1 MARESVVTVEL
12 GRYGVWRQ
20 WHQLAP
26 ALVVELE
33 KLGFGT
39 VWVGSSPPGDL
50 ELIEEY
56 LDATRR
62 ITIATSVVNMWR
74 DGSGAVAAAYHR
86 IVRNYPDRF
95 VLGVGV
101 GHPEQ
106 SAAYRS
112 PFHTMV
118 EYLRVLDA
126 AGVPRERRLL
136 AALGPKAL
144 RLARDQAA
152 GAIPYLVTSE
162 HTRRARAILGPSA
175 ILAPEHKVVLER
187 DPERA
192 RAIGRPRVRSP
203 YLGLTNY
210 LNSLRELGYTDND
223 FANGGSDRLVDDLAL
238 HGTPEQIAARLGDHF
253 AAGADHVAIQLL
265 TEPEADPL
273 PGYVTL
279 AGALMGVAAA
289 SHVIETPS
297 E

>member
-1 MARESVVTVEL
+1 MTVEL
-12 GRYGVWRQ
+12 GRYGIWRQ

-50 ELIEEY
+50 KVVEEY
-56 LDATRR
+56 LDATNS

-74 DGSGAVAAAYHR
+74 DGPAEVAAAYHR
-86 IVRNYPDRF
+86 IVQNYPDRF

-106 SAAYRS
+106 SAEYRS
-112 PFHTMV
+112 PFQTMV
-118 EYLRVLDA
+118 EYLAALDA
-126 AGVPRERRLL
+126 GGVPRERRLL
-136 AALGPKAL
+136 AALGPRAL
-144 RLARDQAA
+144 RLARDHAA
-152 GAIPYLVTSE
+152 GAIPYLVTPE

-187 DPERA
+187 DPKRA
-192 RAIGRPRVRSP
+192 RTIGRARVRSP

-210 LNSLRELGYTDND
+210 LNSLRELGYTDD
-223 FANGGSDRLVDDLAL
+223 DLDAGGSDRLVDDLAL
-238 HGTPEQIAARLGDHF
+238 HGAPDEIAVRLDGHF
-253 AAGADHVAIQLL
+253 AAGADHVVMQLL

-273 PGYVTL
+273 PGYIAL
-279 AGALMGVAAA
+279 AGALAG
-289 SHVIETPS
+289 
-297 E
+297 

>member
-12 GRYGVWRQ
+12 GRYGIWRQ

-33 KLGFGT
+33 RLGFGT

-50 ELIEEY
+50 EVVEEY
-56 LDATRR
+56 LAASSR
-62 ITIATSVVNMWR
+62 IAIATSVVNMWT
-74 DGSGAVAAAYHR
+74 DGAAEVAAAYHR
-86 IVRNYPDRF
+86 IIRKYPDRF

-106 SAAYRS
+106 SAEYRS
-112 PFHTMV
+112 PYQTMV
-118 EYLRVLDA
+118 EYLDALDA
-126 AGVPRERRLL
+126 GGVRRERRLL
-136 AALGPKAL
+136 AALGPRAL

-152 GAIPYLVTSE
+152 GAIPYLVTPE

-187 DPERA
+187 EPERA

-210 LNSLRELGYTDND
+210 LNSLRELGYTDD
-223 FANGGSDRLVDDLAL
+223 DLDDGGSDRLVDDLAL
-238 HGTPEQIAARLGDHF
+238 HGTPHQIAVRLGEHF
-253 AAGADHVAIQLL
+253 TAGADHVVMQLL
-265 TEPEADPL
+265 TEPGADPL

-279 AGALMGVAAA
+279 AEALVG
-289 SHVIETPS
+289 
-297 E
+297 